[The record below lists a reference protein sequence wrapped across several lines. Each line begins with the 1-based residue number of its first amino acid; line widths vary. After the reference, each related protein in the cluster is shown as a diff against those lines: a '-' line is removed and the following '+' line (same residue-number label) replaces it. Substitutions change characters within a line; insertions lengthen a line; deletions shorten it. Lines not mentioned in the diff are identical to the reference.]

1 MDKEKAQRYISHVRG
16 MFNKHALYSD
26 ESPQYQFPFE
36 PNPGDVVTIRFRTVR
51 NNVDAVYFISGAIR
65 EEMEVRTI
73 RNGFDYYEIDI
84 PVGTETIFYYFEIRY
99 GKMVCYYNK
108 LGVTRELQEMYSFGI
123 VPGFHTP
130 DWAKGAVM
138 YQIFVER
145 FFNGDRSNDVLNG
158 EYCYIKEKVKQIDE

>member
-1 MDKEKAQRYISHVRG
+1 
-16 MFNKHALYSD
+16 
-26 ESPQYQFPFE
+26 
-36 PNPGDVVTIRFRTVR
+36 
-51 NNVDAVYFISGAIR
+51 
-65 EEMEVRTI
+65 MEVRTI

-158 EYCYIKEKVKQIDE
+158 EYCYIKEKVKQIDEWGREPEPMDVRNFTAVICRE